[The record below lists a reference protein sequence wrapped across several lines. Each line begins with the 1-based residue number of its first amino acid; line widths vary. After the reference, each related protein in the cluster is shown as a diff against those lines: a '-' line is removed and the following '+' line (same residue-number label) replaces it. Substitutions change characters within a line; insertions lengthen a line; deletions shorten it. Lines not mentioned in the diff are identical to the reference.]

1 MTNKIKIVLGV
12 VALGAVL
19 YFVFKKPES
28 VDAKEPSYPNLDTTT
43 TPSDAKPNA

>member
-1 MTNKIKIVLGV
+1 MTKNIKIVLGV

-19 YFVFKKPES
+19 YFVFKKPETIETI
-28 VDAKEPSYPNLDTTT
+28 EPNVDTTT